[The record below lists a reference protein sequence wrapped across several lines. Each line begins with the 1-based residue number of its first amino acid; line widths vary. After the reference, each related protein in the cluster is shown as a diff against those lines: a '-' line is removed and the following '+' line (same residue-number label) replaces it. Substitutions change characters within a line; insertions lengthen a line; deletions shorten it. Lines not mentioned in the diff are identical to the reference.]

1 MNLAPSYSTYT
12 GYEVRNREP
21 KYETLC
27 KIADLLQV
35 STDDLLGRTTNILG
49 NKDDKQIKQIISDVL
64 SEKTIDNYIN
74 NNTFIENK
82 HYFINEKNKIEF
94 IPFSIVE
101 FKKNPKHKIKII
113 EDKKEEKI
121 ILSETTSKILK
132 GILI

>member
-1 MNLAPSYSTYT
+1 MTIEERFDLIQNQLDTVC
-12 GYEVRNREP
+12 E
-21 KYETLC
+21 
-27 KIADLLQV
+27 LLQLSITSLNTKKSV
-35 STDDLLGRTTNILG
+35 ARFL
-49 NKDDKQIKQIISDVL
+49 NK

-74 NNTFIENK
+74 NNTFIEDK

-94 IPFSIVE
+94 IPFEIVK

-113 EDKKEEKI
+113 EQIKEEKI